1 MKVYTGESIRRIE
14 QACFDSGITELRLME
29 NAGVACAKVIRKEYD
44 LENNTGKSVVVLCG
58 KGKNGGDGFVIAR
71 KLYEIGAVPT
81 IIFTHGYPSI
91 PEPVKMLERAKELEI
106 RAVSFDE
113 NQKLCFNFIED
124 ADIIVD
130 CIFGI
135 GYRGRADEK
144 TVSIFKAVN
153 SSPAIVASVDVPSGL
168 DSEGLN
174 FEPEH
179 VKADLTVAVSS
190 FKPVHIND
198 KTAKDCGN
206 VVAVSI
212 NIEKRFF
219 ESEKPVA
226 EITDGRIVKSVFPRR
241 DDDANKGTFGHL
253 LALCGSYQ
261 MPGAAVLSAK
271 AAERSGVGKITLAFP
286 EKGYCAI
293 ASKLNEPLF
302 LPLEFDQEGFFDV
315 SARQKVIGA
324 LEGKSAVLVG
334 CGIGKG
340 LGAQSV
346 VETVMKRF
354 KGTAVVDADG
364 INILSE
370 NMYLLEEREETT
382 VLTPHLGEFSR
393 LIGKP
398 IEEIKENRALY
409 VSAFTESY
417 PNTVL
422 ALKGKNTIISCKGE
436 LLYINPTGNASLSQG
451 GTGDILAGLIAGF
464 IAQGIG
470 AFQSVLAAAFIHGEA
485 AEMCSEKYSQRG
497 MTDDDLIN
505 YLPAS
510 LKKYCWE

>member
-44 LENNTGKSVVVLCG
+44 LERNTGKSVVILCG

-81 IIFTHGYPSI
+81 IVFTHGYPTI

-113 NQKLCFNFIED
+113 QQKLCFNLIED

-144 TVSIFKAVN
+144 TLSIFRAVN
-153 SSPAIVASVDVPSGL
+153 KSRALKASVDVPSGL

-179 VKADLTVAVSS
+179 IKADLTVTISS

-198 KTAKDCGN
+198 KTARDCGN

-219 ESEKPVA
+219 EGEKPVA
-226 EITDGRIVKSVFPRR
+226 EITDGKIVKSVFPKRS
-241 DDDANKGTFGHL
+241 DDANKGSFGHL
-253 LALCGSYQ
+253 LALCGSYR
-261 MPGAAVLSAK
+261 MPGAAVLSTK

-286 EKGYCAI
+286 EKSYPAI
-293 ASKLNEPLF
+293 TSKLNEPLF
-302 LPLEFDQEGFFDV
+302 LPLEYDEEGFFDAG
-315 SARQKVIGA
+315 AREKVIKE

-334 CGIGKG
+334 CGIGRG
-340 LGAQSV
+340 LGAQAV
-346 VETVMKRF
+346 VETVMKRC
-354 KGTAVVDADG
+354 KGTVLVDADG

-370 NMYLLEEREETT
+370 NIYLLEEREETT
-382 VLTPHLGEFSR
+382 VLTPHLGEFAR
-393 LIGKP
+393 LIDKP

-409 VSAFTESY
+409 VSAFTESFQ
-417 PNTVL
+417 NTVL
-422 ALKGKNTIISCKGE
+422 VLKGKNTIISCKGR
-436 LLYINPTGNASLSQG
+436 LLYINPTGNAGLSQG
-451 GTGDILAGLIAGF
+451 GTGDILAGLMAGF

-470 AFQSVLAAAFIHGEA
+470 AFESAVAAAFIHGEA
-485 AEMCSEKYSQRG
+485 GEICSEALSQRG

-505 YLPAS
+505 FLPVS